1 MDTYTRRISVICG
14 AIALM
19 ASIAHAQ
26 DIPTSFD
33 QLRVLVKPGDTV
45 TVTDGSGGVMQG
57 RILDLSSA
65 TLGLQVDGQ
74 RREFSADDVRTIRQR
89 RHANLATGA
98 KWGFGI
104 GTGFGLFSLAAATR
118 GDRCDGCLPLILI
131 GSAFYGGMGAG
142 IGVGVAAAIVRP
154 HVIFARPDASVKLSV
169 SPMVGRER
177 TGIMLT
183 ARW

>member
-1 MDTYTRRISVICG
+1 MSG

-33 QLRVLVKPGDTV
+33 QLRVVVKPGDTV
-45 TVTDGSGGVMQG
+45 TVTGSSGGVMQG

-74 RREFSADDVRTIRQR
+74 RRDFSPNDVRTISQQ
-89 RHANLATGA
+89 RHASLATGA

-104 GTGFGLFSLAAATR
+104 GTGFGLLSLAAATA
-118 GDRCDGCLPLILI
+118 GDRCGYGCVPLILI

-142 IGVGVAAAIVRP
+142 IGVGVAATMVRT
-154 HVIFARPDASVKLSV
+154 HVIFAQPDPFVKLSV
-169 SPMVGRER
+169 SPMVGHDRK
-177 TGIMLT
+177 GLMLT